1 MGVCRFQAT
10 QNLLKP
16 LKTPFDDTPVA
27 SVANKQTHT
36 KPFKR
41 LLPVGWGFG

>member
-16 LKTPFDDTPVA
+16 LTTPFDDTPVA
-27 SVANKQTHT
+27 SVPK
-36 KPFKR
+36 
-41 LLPVGWGFG
+41 